1 MTSSS
6 SQVLRGGAAKAGV
19 VVAVG
24 QPTAPSIIR
33 GEAADR
39 YPQCVHGVVV
49 TPAPDH
55 ASGVERRLLAPVV
68 GPVGLG
74 PVGRARPPPPVAEQ
88 TLAARWAGPRWPEV
102 PALGGVVWP

>member
-19 VVAVG
+19 VVTVG

-39 YPQCVHGVVV
+39 HPQCVHGVVV

-68 GPVGLG
+68 GPVGIG
-74 PVGRARPPPPVAEQ
+74 PVGRARPLPQAAEQ
-88 TLAARWAGPRWPEV
+88 ILAAGRSGPAWPTLAPPG
-102 PALGGVVWP
+102 AL